1 MFLPATFYAYGA
13 KHRRIALH
21 TIKKA
26 SECPTDWAQL
36 KLLVTND
43 CVPVLFYEHKLT
55 SAIMTFE
62 THLSGKYTVHTEG
75 GVRVAKGGYGD
86 MRLRFQ
92 RGVEWTGKVV
102 LNPKNMKVT
111 ISNCQFGP
119 NIWLLTAD
127 YYEER
132 GVKYRSPNIIPR
144 QLPKPGDPKGLLMDP
159 SASRYADYSRQPKG
173 PYDFEQTKNVDLSY
187 RMEADVRTYLPE
199 GFYIREE
206 KEKKV
211 S

>member
-1 MFLPATFYAYGA
+1 M
-13 KHRRIALH
+13 
-21 TIKKA
+21 
-26 SECPTDWAQL
+26 
-36 KLLVTND
+36 
-43 CVPVLFYEHKLT
+43 
-55 SAIMTFE
+55 
-62 THLSGKYTVHTEG
+62 HTEG

-144 QLPKPGDPKGLLMDP
+144 QLPKPGDPKACLWIQALPVTLTTPG
-159 SASRYADYSRQPKG
+159 SPKDHTISSKQKMWTSVTAWK
-173 PYDFEQTKNVDLSY
+173 P
-187 RMEADVRTYLPE
+187 DVRTYLPE

-206 KEKKV
+206 KEKRV
-211 S
+211 SW